1 MLLTRKRFYAVAA
14 MALLIL
20 SRLSVAW
27 VYGQDSP
34 GLAENLRLEF
44 REASW
49 FAEELGIAWVFVDS
63 DSLPEIKPMGEEG
76 DIRFIGTRVIE
87 LENDDR
93 GNYIGIVEFVPERTG
108 IRLFPPIEVKAG
120 EAIARTASRQIVVG
134 EPYKTDAMSFKI
146 EPNTLSV
153 YEGQPLQVSFEW
165 RCELPMN
172 QMRDVKLYPE
182 FLSNPAIEV
191 VIPRSDA
198 PEESQFGIPVSER
211 RVIAQRFEKGN
222 AFPESLGLLKF
233 DLYLRF
239 REPGRYNLSRT
250 RLQCSRLLED
260 DAQSNRYA
268 AYFNNALFEAVD
280 RSSPHERIYAESEP
294 SEILVRPLPA
304 QGRLESFSGIFD
316 PNSVD
321 VSVRPA
327 KAVVGQLIEIM
338 VDVRSETCSEM
349 LRLPDMSHQ
358 SAMRNRFWVGS
369 EVNEIWRAD
378 GRRFVIRARPLTS
391 QIAAFPSLSFQIFD
405 SSLDDYRLIKTEPIP
420 FDVSPRDGLT
430 FFSMDKIPGAQ
441 ITIAAAAEGIWHNR
455 RATTM
460 GDVLNGIFKIL
471 ASGVWIWFGMGV
483 AILGLGGAWAKESR
497 RRSQDADYRRKI
509 EAIESFGK
517 AVSKNPNDIE
527 SLRRLI
533 GDYFGVQSKA
543 LTADDAAS
551 ALGAICSDR
560 YLIEELRRTIDAID
574 LPRFQ
579 TESLRIPKTEA
590 AADLG
595 DKLIPLL
602 KGSAMA
608 LFLTAALGLGDVR
621 ADAWLEAERIFS
633 HALQMAESVPDI
645 DRVNAKFAEAALAFE
660 RSAQEGIRPGI
671 SWYNAGN
678 AWFQAGEVGRSIAN
692 YKLSRSRRP
701 FDDRVL
707 KSLQAARGLRVDR
720 FASETVEAGI
730 SLWWMRAAFSIV
742 WLGTAAL
749 VVFRIRFRTRYLLW
763 ATGLAIGLSCLLGGG
778 LLWKTLSSL
787 GEGVIITEEI
797 YARKGP
803 GYAYATAYVDPL
815 HDGLELEI
823 LERRPDWLRAR
834 LADGS
839 ECWLPEAAVHRLA
852 L

>member
-1 MLLTRKRFYAVAA
+1 
-14 MALLIL
+14 MALFIL
-20 SRLSVAW
+20 SRLTLTVTW
-27 VYGQDSP
+27 VYGQDLP
-34 GLAENLRLEF
+34 ALAEKIKLEF

-49 FAEELGIAWVFVDS
+49 FAEELATAWVYVAS
-63 DSLPEIKPMGEEG
+63 DSLPEIKPMIEEG
-76 DIRFIGTRVIE
+76 DIRFIGTRVLE

-93 GNYIGIVEFVPERTG
+93 GDYIGIIEFVPERTG
-108 IRLFPPIEVKAG
+108 IRLFPAIEVKAG
-120 EAIARTASRQIVVG
+120 VAIARTASRQIVVG
-134 EPYKTDAMSFKI
+134 EPYRTDAMSFKI
-146 EPNTLSV
+146 EPNGLSV

-172 QMRDVKLYPE
+172 QIRDVKLYPE
-182 FLSNPAIEV
+182 FLNNAAIEV
-191 VIPRSDA
+191 VIPRSEA

-211 RVIAQRFEKGN
+211 RVIAQRFGKGN
-222 AFPESLGLLKF
+222 AFPENLGILKF

-239 REPGRYNLSRT
+239 REPGRYSLSRT

-280 RSSPHERIYAESEP
+280 RSSPHERIYADSEP
-294 SEILVRPLPA
+294 LEILVRPLPG

-316 PNSVD
+316 PNSVE

-327 KAVVGQLIEIM
+327 KAVVGQLIEIQ

-349 LRLPDMSHQ
+349 LRLPDISHQ

-391 QIAAFPSLSFQIFD
+391 QITAFPSLSFQIFD

-430 FFSMDKIPGAQ
+430 YFSMDKIPGAQ
-441 ITIAAAAEGIWHNR
+441 ITIAAAAEGIWHNQL
-455 RATTM
+455 ATTM
-460 GDVLNGIFKIL
+460 GDVLNGIFNFL
-471 ASGVWIWFGMGV
+471 ASGVWIWFAVGV
-483 AILGLGGAWAKESR
+483 AIVGLGGAWAKEAR
-497 RRSQDADYRRKI
+497 RRSQDADYRRKT
-509 EAIESFGK
+509 EAIESFRK

-527 SLRRLI
+527 ALRRLI

-551 ALGAICSDR
+551 ALGAICSDSD
-560 YLIEELRRTIDAID
+560 LIEELRLTIDAID

-579 TESLRIPKTEA
+579 TDHPVKIRETDSAL
-590 AADLG
+590 DLG
-595 DKLIPLL
+595 GKLIPLL

-621 ADAWLEAERIFS
+621 ADAWLEAERLFS
-633 HALQMAESVPDI
+633 DALQMAESVPDI

-692 YKLSRSRRP
+692 YKQSHSRRP
-701 FDDRVL
+701 FDERVL
-707 KSLQAARGLRVDR
+707 ESLQAARGLRVDR

-730 SLWWMRAAFSIV
+730 SHWGMRAAFSLV
-742 WLGTAAL
+742 WLATAAL
-749 VVFRIRFRTRYLLW
+749 LVFWIRFRTRYWLW
-763 ATGLAIGLSCLLGGG
+763 ATGLAMGFSCLLAGG
-778 LLWKTLSSL
+778 LFWKTLVSM
-787 GEGVIITEEI
+787 GEGVIISEEI

-803 GYAYATAYVDPL
+803 GYAYATAFVDPL

-823 LERRPDWLRAR
+823 LERRSEWLRAR
-834 LADGS
+834 VADGS
-839 ECWLPEAAVHRLA
+839 ECWLPEATVHQLA